1 MSQLTRQ
8 EIYDQIKAS
17 SKEEFILKE
26 MQRLGY
32 WTKAEQPS
40 LATNF
45 IQQKAQLQTQLSQLS
60 QQIRDPQAALKAFA
74 STTHGRS
81 TAKTR

>member
-32 WTKAEQPS
+32 WAKAEQPS

-45 IQQKAQLQTQLSQLS
+45 IQQTAQM
-60 QQIRDPQAALKAFA
+60 
-74 STTHGRS
+74 
-81 TAKTR
+81 